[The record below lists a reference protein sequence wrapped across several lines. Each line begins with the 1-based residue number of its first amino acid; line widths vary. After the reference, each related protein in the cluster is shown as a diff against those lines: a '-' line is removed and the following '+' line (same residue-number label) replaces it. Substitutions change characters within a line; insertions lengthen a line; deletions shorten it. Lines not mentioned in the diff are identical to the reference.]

1 MKDMTR
7 AKRRHARKTRKA
19 AVVRWYKA
27 NPHYT
32 TPENKYLCQ
41 MVDTT
46 IWVNFETKFGRPK
59 KLSDRKADVNMAEQ
73 LKEVA

>member
-27 NPHYT
+27 HPHYT
-32 TPENKYLCQ
+32 TPENKFLCQ
-41 MVDTT
+41 MVDTN
-46 IWVNFETKFGRPK
+46 IWINEAKFDRPQK
-59 KLSDRKADVNMAEQ
+59 PSDRRADDSMAEQ